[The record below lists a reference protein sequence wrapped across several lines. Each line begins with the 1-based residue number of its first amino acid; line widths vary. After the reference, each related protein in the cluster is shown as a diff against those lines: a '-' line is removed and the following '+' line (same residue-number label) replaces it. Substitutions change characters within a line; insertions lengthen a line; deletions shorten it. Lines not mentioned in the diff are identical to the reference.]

1 MPNPR
6 SAELRQQRRQVITE
20 TIIVSRQQR
29 AGAPAPR
36 SIPRGIRR
44 PDVERPPTLSD
55 IRANNAW
62 GMN

>member
-20 TIIVSRQQR
+20 TIILSRQQR
-29 AGAPAPR
+29 AGSPAPR
-36 SIPRGIRR
+36 SILRGIRR
-44 PDVERPPTLSD
+44 PDVERLPALSD
-55 IRANNAW
+55 IRPTNAW